1 MISFKSVSGGYKM
14 LQARW
19 GQTEILSALSTAV
32 GQLWVMVLSKQ
43 LFSYLD
49 N

>member
-14 LQARW
+14 LQARC
-19 GQTEILSALSTAV
+19 GQTKILSALFTAV
-32 GQLWVMVLSKQ
+32 GQLWVIVLSKQ
-43 LFSYLD
+43 LFSHLD